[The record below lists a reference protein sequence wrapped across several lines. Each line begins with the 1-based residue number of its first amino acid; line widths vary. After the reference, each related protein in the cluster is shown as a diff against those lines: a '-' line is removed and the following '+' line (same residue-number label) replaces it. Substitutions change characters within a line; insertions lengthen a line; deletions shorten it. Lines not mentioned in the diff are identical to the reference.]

1 MAHGSHFHRAPGSV
15 GMASDASRV
24 FKGQKMPGRMGG
36 NTVTVQNLEVVQV
49 DTENNVILVKVTYTD
64 LKGFVE
70 IQTSIKKG
78 NK

>member
-1 MAHGSHFHRAPGSV
+1 
-15 GMASDASRV
+15 
-24 FKGQKMPGRMGG
+24 MPGRMGG

-49 DTENNVILVKVTYTD
+49 DTDNNVILVKVMYLD

-70 IQTSIKKG
+70 IKSSIKKVIN